1 MNDPLFSREML
12 ADYQTKL
19 EKLVRQKQMKN
30 YTIQAE
36 NEKDKKD
43 IKRLSE
49 ENSCRCKMRN

>member
-36 NEKDKKD
+36 NEKERQERYQKVIRGKQ
-43 IKRLSE
+43 L
-49 ENSCRCKMRN
+49 